1 MLVHILE
8 KANSHPNKA
17 LDYLKSLFYDA
28 DRISQYSDN
37 VLTNFEE
44 IFARDQN
51 ESQTQQKIDSFM

>member
-1 MLVHILE
+1 MLVHVLE

-37 VLTNFEE
+37 VLQNFEE

-51 ESQTQQKIDSFM
+51 ESQTQ